1 MLLRAADHL
10 FWMGRYLERVENTAR
25 VLETT
30 CEASLLP
37 KGRRSAD
44 REWEGLLVMVGRRD
58 DFLARYGA
66 PSAAKVLRFMIVDLD
81 NPSSLLASLRA
92 ARENARSVCGA
103 IPPEVWES
111 INGLWLDLKEIDE
124 TGLLSEGEASF
135 LDRVQEGTD
144 LFRGIV
150 HSTLSRDDVYRPIDL
165 GTFLERADHTVRTLG
180 ARFPGLL
187 QNGESVENHDAWSA
201 ILRSVGAAAA
211 YRRLHRDLIV
221 PERVA
226 ELLILREELP
236 CSLHACLDRIND
248 LLSPFSRGIGP
259 EAVRLAADLHFLLH
273 DLRLRQKLKHT
284 LHEYLTDFARA
295 LQRLGAE
302 IDRGLRGEVCA

>member
-25 VLETT
+25 LLETT
-30 CEASLLP
+30 CRASLPP
-37 KGRRSAD
+37 KGRHSAD
-44 REWEGLLVMVGRRD
+44 REWEGLLAMVGRRD

-66 PSAAKVLRFMIVDLD
+66 PSAAKILRFMTVDLD

-135 LDRVQEGTD
+135 L
-144 LFRGIV
+144 
-150 HSTLSRDDVYRPIDL
+150 
-165 GTFLERADHTVRTLG
+165 ERADHTVRTLG
-180 ARFPGLL
+180 TRFPGLL
-187 QNGESVENHDAWSA
+187 QNGESVSNHDAWSA

-236 CSLHACLDRIND
+236 CSLHACLDRIKD

-295 LQRLGAE
+295 LHRLGAE